1 MKRTALARMSQKR
14 RAALPAYA
22 AAKAALPDRCEA
34 KIAGVC
40 TGYAEDAHHVHPR
53 GRGGPLVPGEGG
65 LRALCRACHS
75 WAHTNPRLSRELGL
89 LR

>member
-1 MKRTALARMSQKR
+1 MKRTPLARRSRKR

-34 KIAGVC
+34 QIKGVC
-40 TGYAEDAHHVHPR
+40 TGYAQDAHHVHAR

-65 LRALCRACHS
+65 LVSCCRSCHN
-75 WAHTNPRLSRELGL
+75 WIHANSRVARNLNL